1 MEANSAERLKRLMG
15 GTESDLNLAEAA
27 LLLGKEEYPDL
38 DVDAYLKRLDQLA
51 LTIQQ
56 RLPPQS
62 NAADVILA
70 LNEYLYEEL
79 GFTGNADDY
88 YDPRNSFLNEVLDRK
103 LGIPIT
109 LSVVYLEIGKRLGLP
124 LEGVSFPGHFLVKYT
139 TDEGEMVLDPFAGG
153 MPVSDNELVER
164 LIQLYG
170 EQAPE
175 AMPLPRLLE
184 PTGKKEILVRILRN
198 IKNVYLQCQQFDK
211 ALTAVNRILIVTP
224 NVSEELRERGEI
236 YDYLECH
243 RAALEDYQRYIELE
257 PSARDVVQ
265 IRTRV
270 IELQQTVSKIN

>member
-1 MEANSAERLKRLMG
+1 MEANSAERLKRLMS

-56 RLPPQS
+56 RLPPRS

-70 LNEYLYEEL
+70 LNEYLFEEL

-124 LEGVSFPGHFLVKYT
+124 LEGVSFPGHFLVKYA
-139 TDEGEMVLDPFAGG
+139 TDEGEVVLDPFAGG

-184 PTGKKEILVRILRN
+184 PTDKKEILVRILRN
-198 IKNVYLQCQQFDK
+198 IKNVYLQCQQFD
-211 ALTAVNRILIVTP
+211 
-224 NVSEELRERGEI
+224 
-236 YDYLECH
+236 
-243 RAALEDYQRYIELE
+243 
-257 PSARDVVQ
+257 
-265 IRTRV
+265 
-270 IELQQTVSKIN
+270 